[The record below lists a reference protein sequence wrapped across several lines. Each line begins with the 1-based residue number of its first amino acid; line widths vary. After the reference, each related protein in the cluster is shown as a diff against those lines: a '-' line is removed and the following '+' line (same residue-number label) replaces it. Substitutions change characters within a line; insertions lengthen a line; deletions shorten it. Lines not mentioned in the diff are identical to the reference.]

1 MASLENDLHC
11 RFTEFPSALRMLCK
25 LHLRPRKLHWAQA
38 GQDKG
43 AQEQRKRM
51 EEQRWIQHVAVL
63 VSVLAVLVRLRRLR
77 YTNKIQ
83 HVSLYRSRFYVSLHA
98 FATVLASLRISQN
111 PEIGPARVT
120 VSNSRSVEFCSC
132 LNFFSSAWDNSP
144 RQPISPSVLDE
155 AGGLFALLCVF

>member
-1 MASLENDLHC
+1 
-11 RFTEFPSALRMLCK
+11 
-25 LHLRPRKLHWAQA
+25 
-38 GQDKG
+38 
-43 AQEQRKRM
+43 M

-132 LNFFSSAWDNSP
+132 LNFFSSA
-144 RQPISPSVLDE
+144 
-155 AGGLFALLCVF
+155 